1 MKLPA
6 LRAPKVLKVLY
17 KFGFRERNQ
26 TGSHL
31 TLKNTTGRRVTV
43 PIHSGRDVPK
53 GTLRRIIK
61 DAGLSE
67 KEFLKSL

>member
-1 MKLPA
+1 M
-6 LRAPKVLKVLY
+6 RAPKILKVLY

-31 TLKNTTGRRVTV
+31 VLKSSTGHLVTIPV
-43 PIHSGRDVPK
+43 HPGRDVPK

-61 DAGLSE
+61 DAGLTE
-67 KEFLKSL
+67 AQFLKLL